1 MGGGGE
7 VEKKSLTITAFDGEI
22 VLCPGK
28 GICPI
33 FFVKRQ
39 KLSSVIFLICWLA
52 STNGEIIPLDHFSI
66 VKKKKKTIG
75 IFFSLQKA

>member
-1 MGGGGE
+1 M
-7 VEKKSLTITAFDGEI
+7 EKKSLKITAFDGEI

-52 STNGEIIPLDHFSI
+52 STNGEMMPLDHVNI
-66 VKKKKKTIG
+66 VKKKKRPLG
-75 IFFSLQKA
+75 FFSLSKEPRR